1 LPPKDCRVM
10 MTDPEGVR
18 RSVQVTADTLF
29 EAAALAVYAF
39 RKDGFTD
46 FVSNVF
52 EIEVREPVVKH
63 QVSIGQIKKWLDG
76 NVSDPRERIR
86 REKLKAMVR

>member
-1 LPPKDCRVM
+1 MRPKDCRVM